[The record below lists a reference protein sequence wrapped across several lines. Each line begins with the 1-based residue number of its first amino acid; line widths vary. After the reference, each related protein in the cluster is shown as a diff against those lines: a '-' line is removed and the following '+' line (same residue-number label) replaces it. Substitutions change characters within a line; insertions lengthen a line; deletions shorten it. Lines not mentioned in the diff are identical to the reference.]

1 VGISF
6 SVRPIDSRDEASLVQ
21 WLDRQ
26 TRLHMRF
33 ALDELG
39 DWFSMHHGF
48 VAVNDAGL
56 AGFILYAM
64 TTPTQASLVGL
75 AIGDRW
81 RRLEPELLTTLFE
94 GTVPFLHQRG
104 TSAIACVTVLDWVGV
119 ALRRYLRFQPVGA
132 LASYLKSDWHIPQH
146 GNPSVH
152 VVAAAPEDARGLL
165 NVDRAAFPPL
175 WHLDEYAI
183 LSPLR
188 RNGYLLKAEWRGVI
202 VGYASGVWNQEHGH
216 LNRLAVHPQAQ
227 GYGIG
232 KRLLAESLLRF
243 HQAGVYQITLN
254 TQSDNLAS
262 RRLYEQFG
270 FHLINCDTQVLVRT
284 I

>member
-1 VGISF
+1 M
-6 SVRPIDSRDEASLVQ
+6 RPIDSRDEVHLAQ
-21 WLDRQ
+21 WLDHQ

-48 VAVNDAGL
+48 VALHDAGL
-56 AGFILYAM
+56 AGFIIYAM

-75 AIGDRW
+75 AIADRW
-81 RRLEPELLTTLFE
+81 RRLEPDVLITLFE
-94 GTVPFLHQRG
+94 GTVPFLQQRG
-104 TSAIACVTVLDWVGV
+104 TSAVACVTVLEWVEV
-119 ALRRYLRFQPVGA
+119 ALRRYLRFETVGT
-132 LASYLKSDWHIPQH
+132 LASYLKSDWLIPEY
-146 GNPSVH
+146 GNSCVD
-152 VVAAAPEDARGLL
+152 VSAATPEDAKGLL
-165 NVDRAAFPPL
+165 SVDQAAFPPL

-183 LSPLR
+183 FSPLR

-202 VGYASGVWNQEHGH
+202 VGYASGVWNREHGH

-243 HQAGVYQITLN
+243 HQAGVYQVTLN
-254 TQSDNLAS
+254 TQSDNPAS
-262 RRLYEQFG
+262 RRLYEEFG